1 MLKFSELERH
11 GNARRGRLEL
21 TRGVIETPVFMP
33 IGTIGA
39 VKTVEPRDLE
49 QVDTRILLGNALHL
63 MLRPGL
69 EVIELH
75 GGLHEFMGWNRP
87 ILTDSGGFQVFSLP
101 KLRQIE
107 DRGVTFRSPVDGA
120 EVFMGP
126 EESIHV
132 QRVLNSD
139 IAMIFDDCTP
149 YPATYEETKCSMER
163 SVSWAR
169 RSKQAHDGAAGNL
182 FGIIQG
188 GMHPDLREISLNSL
202 TEIRFDGYAIGG
214 LSVGEPKEE
223 MNRILKYI
231 APAMPQNYPRY
242 LMGVGTPQDIV
253 YGVACGVD
261 MFDCVLPTRNARN
274 GWLYTSHGI
283 VKIRN
288 SKYRNDTRP
297 LDENC
302 SCPCC
307 ERFTRSYLRHLHQ
320 INEPL
325 CARLCTI
332 HNLHFYLS
340 LMDQIRKSI
349 ENQTFDRVCTEYGV
363 FIE

>member
-1 MLKFSELERH
+1 MLKFSELEH
-11 GNARRGRLEL
+11 HVNARRGRIEL
-21 TRGVIETPVFMP
+21 ARGVIETPVFMP
-33 IGTIGA
+33 IGTMGA

-49 QVDTRILLGNALHL
+49 QIDTRILLGNTLHL

-107 DRGVTFRSPVDGA
+107 DRGVTFRSPVDGDK
-120 EVFMGP
+120 VFMGP

-149 YPATYEETKCSMER
+149 YPATHEEAKCSMER

-169 RSKQAHDGAAGNL
+169 RSKRAHEGAAGNL

-188 GMHPDLREISLNSL
+188 GMYPDLRENSLNSL
-202 TEIRFDGYAIGG
+202 TEIGFDGYAIGG

-242 LMGVGTPQDIV
+242 LMGVRHSAGH
-253 YGVACGVD
+253 
-261 MFDCVLPTRNARN
+261 CVWGCL
-274 GWLYTSHGI
+274 W
-283 VKIRN
+283 
-288 SKYRNDTRP
+288 
-297 LDENC
+297 C
-302 SCPCC
+302 
-307 ERFTRSYLRHLHQ
+307 RH
-320 INEPL
+320 
-325 CARLCTI
+325 
-332 HNLHFYLS
+332 
-340 LMDQIRKSI
+340 
-349 ENQTFDRVCTEYGV
+349 V
-363 FIE
+363 

>member
-1 MLKFSELERH
+1 MSKFYELERQ

-21 TRGVIETPVFMP
+21 ARGLIETPVFMP
-33 IGTIGA
+33 VGTVGA

-49 QVDTRILLGNALHL
+49 QIDTRILLGNTLHL

-149 YPATYEETKCSMER
+149 YPATHEEAKCSMER

-169 RSKQAHDGAAGNL
+169 RSKRAHEGAAGNL

-188 GMHPDLREISLNSL
+188 GMYPDLRENSLNSL
-202 TEIRFDGYAIGG
+202 TEIGFDGYAIGG

-288 SKYRNDTRP
+288 SKYRNDTGP

-332 HNLHFYLS
+332 HNLHFYLN
-340 LMDQIRKSI
+340 LMHQIRKSI
-349 ENQTFDRVCTEYGV
+349 ENQTFDRICAEYGV

>member
-1 MLKFSELERH
+1 MLKFSELEH
-11 GNARRGRLEL
+11 HVNARRGRIEL
-21 TRGVIETPVFMP
+21 ARGVIETPVFMP
-33 IGTIGA
+33 IGTMGA

-49 QVDTRILLGNALHL
+49 QIDTRILLGNTLHL

-107 DRGVTFRSPVDGA
+107 DRGVTFRSPVDGDK
-120 EVFMGP
+120 VFMGP

-149 YPATYEETKCSMER
+149 YPATHEEAKCSMER

-169 RSKQAHDGAAGNL
+169 RSKRAHEGAAGNL

-188 GMHPDLREISLNSL
+188 GMYPDLRENSLNSL
-202 TEIRFDGYAIGG
+202 TEIGFDGYAIGG

-288 SKYRNDTRP
+288 SKYRNDTGP

-332 HNLHFYLS
+332 HNLHFYLN
-340 LMDQIRKSI
+340 LMHQIRKSI
-349 ENQTFDRVCTEYGV
+349 ENQTFDRICAEYGV

>member
-1 MLKFSELERH
+1 MLKFSELEHH
-11 GNARRGRLEL
+11 GNARRGRIEL
-21 TRGVIETPVFMP
+21 ARGVIETPVFMP
-33 IGTIGA
+33 IGTMGA

-49 QVDTRILLGNALHL
+49 QFDTRILLGNTLHL

-107 DRGVTFRSPVDGA
+107 DRGVTFRSPVDGDK
-120 EVFMGP
+120 VFMGP

-149 YPATYEETKCSMER
+149 YPATYAEAKCSMER

-169 RSKQAHDGAAGNL
+169 RSKRAHEGAAGNL

-188 GMHPDLREISLNSL
+188 GMYPDLRENSLNSL
-202 TEIRFDGYAIGG
+202 TEIGFDGYAIGG

-288 SKYRNDTRP
+288 SKYRNDTGP

-332 HNLHFYLS
+332 HNLHFYLN
-340 LMDQIRKSI
+340 LMHQIRKSI
-349 ENQTFDRVCTEYGV
+349 ENQTFDRICAEYGV

>member
-1 MLKFSELERH
+1 MSKFYELERQ

-21 TRGVIETPVFMP
+21 ARGLIETPVFMP
-33 IGTIGA
+33 VGTVGA

-49 QVDTRILLGNALHL
+49 QIDTRILLGNTLHL

-101 KLRQIE
+101 KLRQLE

-149 YPATYEETKCSMER
+149 YPATHEEAKCSMER

-169 RSKQAHDGAAGNL
+169 RSKRAHEGAAGNL

-188 GMHPDLREISLNSL
+188 GMYPDLRENSLNSL
-202 TEIRFDGYAIGG
+202 TEIEFDGYAIGG

-288 SKYRNDTRP
+288 SKYRNDTGP

-332 HNLHFYLS
+332 HNLHFYLN
-340 LMDQIRKSI
+340 LMHQIRKSI
-349 ENQTFDRVCTEYGV
+349 ENQTFDRICAEYGV

>member
-1 MLKFSELERH
+1 MLKFSKLEHH
-11 GNARRGRLEL
+11 GNARRGRVEL
-21 TRGVIETPVFMP
+21 ARGVIETPVFMP
-33 IGTIGA
+33 VGTMGA

-49 QVDTRILLGNALHL
+49 QIDTRILLGNTLHL

-107 DRGVTFRSPVDGA
+107 DRGVTFRSPVNGDK
-120 EVFMGP
+120 VFMGP

-149 YPATYEETKCSMER
+149 YPATHEEAKCSMER

-169 RSKQAHDGAAGNL
+169 RSKRAHDGATGNL

-202 TEIRFDGYAIGG
+202 TEIGFDGYAIGG

-231 APAMPQNYPRY
+231 VPAMPQNCPRY

-274 GWLYTSHGI
+274 GWMYTSHGI

-288 SKYRNDTRP
+288 SKYRNDIRP

-332 HNLHFYLS
+332 HNLHFYLN
-340 LMDQIRKSI
+340 LMDRIRKSI
-349 ENQTFDRVCTEYGV
+349 ENQTFDRICAEYDV

>member
-1 MLKFSELERH
+1 MLKFSKLEHH
-11 GNARRGRLEL
+11 GNARRGRIEL
-21 TRGVIETPVFMP
+21 ARGVIETPVFMP
-33 IGTIGA
+33 IGTMGA

-49 QVDTRILLGNALHL
+49 QIDTRILLGNTLHL

-107 DRGVTFRSPVDGA
+107 DRGVTFRSPVNGDK
-120 EVFMGP
+120 VFMGP

-149 YPATYEETKCSMER
+149 YPATHEEAKCSMER

-169 RSKQAHDGAAGNL
+169 RSKRAHDGATGNL

-202 TEIRFDGYAIGG
+202 TEIRIRRICNWRLVGRGAERGDESNPQKHRSSNAAE
-214 LSVGEPKEE
+214 LSK
-223 MNRILKYI
+223 ILNGSRHS
-231 APAMPQNYPRY
+231 A
-242 LMGVGTPQDIV
+242 GH
-253 YGVACGVD
+253 
-261 MFDCVLPTRNARN
+261 CVWGCL
-274 GWLYTSHGI
+274 W
-283 VKIRN
+283 
-288 SKYRNDTRP
+288 
-297 LDENC
+297 C
-302 SCPCC
+302 
-307 ERFTRSYLRHLHQ
+307 RH
-320 INEPL
+320 
-325 CARLCTI
+325 
-332 HNLHFYLS
+332 
-340 LMDQIRKSI
+340 
-349 ENQTFDRVCTEYGV
+349 V
-363 FIE
+363 

>member
-11 GNARRGRLEL
+11 GNARRGRIEL
-21 TRGVIETPVFMP
+21 ARGVIETPVFMP
-33 IGTIGA
+33 IGTMGA

-49 QVDTRILLGNALHL
+49 QIDTRILLGNTLHL

-107 DRGVTFRSPVDGA
+107 DRGVTFRSPVDGDK
-120 EVFMGP
+120 VFMGP

-149 YPATYEETKCSMER
+149 YPATHEEAKCSMER

-169 RSKQAHDGAAGNL
+169 RSKRAHEGAAGNL

-188 GMHPDLREISLNSL
+188 GMYPDLRENSLNSL
-202 TEIRFDGYAIGG
+202 TEIGFDGYAIGG

-288 SKYRNDTRP
+288 SKYRNDTGP

-332 HNLHFYLS
+332 HNLHFYLN
-340 LMDQIRKSI
+340 LMHQIRKSI
-349 ENQTFDRVCTEYGV
+349 ENQTFDRICAEYGV

>member
-1 MLKFSELERH
+1 MLKFSKLEQH

-21 TRGVIETPVFMP
+21 ARGVIETPVFMP
-33 IGTIGA
+33 VGTIGA

-49 QVDTRILLGNALHL
+49 QIDTSILLGNTLHL

-149 YPATYEETKCSMER
+149 YPATYEEAKSSMER

-169 RSKQAHDGAAGNL
+169 RSKRAHDGAAGNL

-202 TEIRFDGYAIGG
+202 TKIGFDGYAIGG
-214 LSVGEPKEE
+214 LSVGEPKVE

-231 APAMPQNYPRY
+231 APAMPQNHPRY

-288 SKYRNDTRP
+288 SKYRTDTAA

-332 HNLHFYLS
+332 HNLHFYLN

-349 ENQTFDRVCTEYGV
+349 ENQTFDRICTEYGV

>member
-1 MLKFSELERH
+1 MLKFSELKYH

-21 TRGVIETPVFMP
+21 ARGVIETPVFMP
-33 IGTIGA
+33 VGTMGA

-49 QVDTRILLGNALHL
+49 QIDTRILLGNTLHL

-107 DRGVTFRSPVDGA
+107 DRGVTFRSPVDGDK
-120 EVFMGP
+120 VFMGP

-149 YPATYEETKCSMER
+149 YPATYEEAKCSMER

-169 RSKQAHDGAAGNL
+169 RSKRAHDGATGNL

-202 TEIRFDGYAIGG
+202 TKIGFDGYAIGG

-223 MNRILKYI
+223 MIRILKYI
-231 APAMPQNYPRY
+231 APAMPQNCPKY

-288 SKYRNDTRP
+288 SKYRNDTRS

-332 HNLHFYLS
+332 HNLHFYLN

-349 ENQTFDRVCTEYGV
+349 ENQTFDRICAEYGV
-363 FIE
+363 LIG

>member
-1 MLKFSELERH
+1 MLKFSELEHH
-11 GNARRGRLEL
+11 GNARRGRIEL
-21 TRGVIETPVFMP
+21 ARGVIETPVFMP
-33 IGTIGA
+33 IGTMGA

-49 QVDTRILLGNALHL
+49 QIDTRILLGNTLHL

-149 YPATYEETKCSMER
+149 YPATHEEAKCSMER

-169 RSKQAHDGAAGNL
+169 RSKRAHEGAAGNL

-188 GMHPDLREISLNSL
+188 GMYPDLRENSLNSL
-202 TEIRFDGYAIGG
+202 TEIGFDGYAIGG

-288 SKYRNDTRP
+288 SKYRNDTGP

-332 HNLHFYLS
+332 HNLHFYLN
-340 LMDQIRKSI
+340 LMHQIRKSI
-349 ENQTFDRVCTEYGV
+349 ENQTFDRICAEYGV

>member
-1 MLKFSELERH
+1 MLKFSKLEHH
-11 GNARRGRLEL
+11 GNARRGRIGLA
-21 TRGVIETPVFMP
+21 RGVIETPVFMP
-33 IGTIGA
+33 IGTMGA

-49 QVDTRILLGNALHL
+49 QIDTRILLGNTLHL

-107 DRGVTFRSPVDGA
+107 DRGVTFRSPVNGDK
-120 EVFMGP
+120 VFMGP

-149 YPATYEETKCSMER
+149 YPATHEEAKCSMER

-169 RSKQAHDGAAGNL
+169 RSKRAHDGATGNL

-202 TEIRFDGYAIGG
+202 TEIGFDGYAIGG

-223 MNRILKYI
+223 MNRILKNI
-231 APAMPQNYPRY
+231 APAMPQNCPRY

-288 SKYRNDTRP
+288 SKYRNDIRP

-332 HNLHFYLS
+332 HNLHFYLN
-340 LMDQIRKSI
+340 LMDRIRKSI
-349 ENQTFDRVCTEYGV
+349 ENQTFDRICAEYDVLIG
-363 FIE
+363 

>member
-1 MLKFSELERH
+1 MLKFSELEHH
-11 GNARRGRLEL
+11 GNARRGRIEL
-21 TRGVIETPVFMP
+21 ARGVIETPVFMP
-33 IGTIGA
+33 IGTMGA

-49 QVDTRILLGNALHL
+49 QIDTRILLGNTLHL

-75 GGLHEFMGWNRP
+75 GGLNEFMGWNRP

-149 YPATYEETKCSMER
+149 YPATHEEAKCSMER

-169 RSKQAHDGAAGNL
+169 RSKRAHEGAAGNL

-188 GMHPDLREISLNSL
+188 GMYPDLRENSLNSL
-202 TEIRFDGYAIGG
+202 TEIGFDGYAIGG

-288 SKYRNDTRP
+288 SKYRNDTGP

-302 SCPCC
+302 RCPCC

-332 HNLHFYLS
+332 HNLHFYLN
-340 LMDQIRKSI
+340 LMHQIRKSI
-349 ENQTFDRVCTEYGV
+349 ENQTFDRICAEYGV

>member
-1 MLKFSELERH
+1 MSKFYELERQ

-21 TRGVIETPVFMP
+21 ARGLIETPVFMP
-33 IGTIGA
+33 VGTVGA

-49 QVDTRILLGNALHL
+49 EIDTRILLGNTLHL

-101 KLRQIE
+101 KLRQLE

-149 YPATYEETKCSMER
+149 YPATHEEAKCSMER

-169 RSKQAHDGAAGNL
+169 RSKRAHEGAAGNL

-188 GMHPDLREISLNSL
+188 GMYPDLRENSLNSL
-202 TEIRFDGYAIGG
+202 TEIGFDGYAIGG

-288 SKYRNDTRP
+288 SKYRNDTGP

-332 HNLHFYLS
+332 HNLHFYLN
-340 LMDQIRKSI
+340 LMHQIRKSI
-349 ENQTFDRVCTEYGV
+349 ENQTFDRICAEYGV

>member
-1 MLKFSELERH
+1 MSKFYELEH
-11 GNARRGRLEL
+11 HVNARRGRIEL
-21 TRGVIETPVFMP
+21 ARGVIETPVFMP
-33 IGTIGA
+33 IGTMGA

-49 QVDTRILLGNALHL
+49 QIDTRILLGNTLHL

-107 DRGVTFRSPVDGA
+107 DRGVTFRSPVDGDK
-120 EVFMGP
+120 VFMGP

-149 YPATYEETKCSMER
+149 YPATHEEAKCSMER

-169 RSKQAHDGAAGNL
+169 RSKRAHEGAAGNL

-188 GMHPDLREISLNSL
+188 GMYPDLRENSLNSL
-202 TEIRFDGYAIGG
+202 TEIGFDGYAIGG

-288 SKYRNDTRP
+288 SKYRNDTGP

-332 HNLHFYLS
+332 HNLHFYLN
-340 LMDQIRKSI
+340 LMHQIRKSI
-349 ENQTFDRVCTEYGV
+349 ENQTFDRICAEYGV